1 MPRPGN
7 GLIALG
13 GLLNNQPSMRACC
26 RPAIVERIEDR
37 SLKNLLKKGSIL
49 ILLGTGGV
57 GKTTVAAALGV
68 AAAAEGLDTVAI
80 TVDPA
85 RRLRDALGLAQL
97 GGKPSPISAKQLRAA
112 GISGSHRLAAMMLD
126 VKGAWDAVLE
136 RFVADGASLRRILDN
151 PFYQSLSAEFAG
163 SEAFAAL
170 QQLYDLHQEKKFEFE
185 IVDTPPAAH
194 AFEFLE
200 APARMIRLLDS
211 RAARWLFS
219 PSLAAGR
226 IAAKFASEAARFVV
240 RELERF
246 AGTNVLTTIAD
257 FFAAAA
263 ESVDAIVD
271 RMHKTETLLRSPA
284 VKFVMVTTAEPD
296 RLRQA
301 EDLIE
306 EMECDG
312 LKLAAI
318 VINRFLDERTWID
331 AAQPSNDPLAHLREI
346 GSLRSA
352 SRSNADGAG
361 AEALS
366 RYLEEYRDR
375 TLGEIARVA
384 AFKGA
389 LPPGITLAIAPELEI
404 GVGDMAALG
413 RIVHYLTAG
422 AGVLRPLETAAV
434 RFGGRPHAGSG
445 GHRAFTAS

>member
-1 MPRPGN
+1 MLRRGN
-7 GLIALG
+7 GLIAADAAR
-13 GLLNNQPSMRACC
+13 QPLSMRA
-26 RPAIVERIEDR
+26 RRGLAIVNPLGDR
-37 SLKNLLKKGSIL
+37 SLKNLLKKSSIV

-68 AAAAEGLDTVAI
+68 AAAAEGLDTAVI

-85 RRLRDALGLAQL
+85 RRLRDALGLAHL
-97 GGKPSPISAKQLRAA
+97 GGKPTPISAKQLRAA
-112 GISGSHRLAAMMLD
+112 GVASSRHLAAMMLD

-136 RFVADGASLRRILDN
+136 RFVTDRASLKRILDN

-170 QQLYDLHQEKKFEFE
+170 QQLYDLHNEKKFEFE

-301 EDLIE
+301 EDLVE
-306 EMECDG
+306 EMERDG

-318 VINRFLDERTWID
+318 VVNRFLDERTWIE
-331 AAQPSNDPLAHLREI
+331 AAEAGADPLAHLREI
-346 GSLRSA
+346 GNLRSA
-352 SRSNADGAG
+352 AQSNSDGAG
-361 AEALS
+361 ASALA
-366 RYLEEYRDR
+366 RFFEEYRDR
-375 TLGEIARVA
+375 TLGNIARVA
-384 AFKGA
+384 AFRAA
-389 LPPGITLAIAPELEI
+389 LPAGITLAIAPELEI

-413 RIVHYLTAG
+413 RVARYLTAG
-422 AGVLRPLETAAV
+422 AGLLRPLETAAT
-434 RFGGRPHAGSG
+434 RLGARAHEGNAAP
-445 GHRAFTAS
+445 RAFTAS